1 MTASRSAVP
10 TSCAEDTGIIAEYLG
25 NQHHNRPERFGQDAA
40 RKTHL
45 QGAGF
50 TVIDVTRLQTASKR
64 ELDAIAALIRTRLGL
79 APLQQDAMFAK
90 RDEKLRSELFDTPTA

>member
-1 MTASRSAVP
+1 M
-10 TSCAEDTGIIAEYLG
+10 
-25 NQHHNRPERFGQDAA
+25 
-40 RKTHL
+40 
-45 QGAGF
+45 
-50 TVIDVTRLQTASKR
+50 IDVTRLQTASKR